1 MVYKIGIP
9 AIILTAIALWL
20 LNAIQVPCTATET
33 FIENIPLNYT
43 VVKEAE
49 ITEISTWFGLSRS
62 RQAQALVQNADS
74 ATGLFTVNFIFSD
87 GIQTLTKTVNQE
99 IGAGEIRTVTS
110 DVPLEGNVSV
120 RTNVMPGT
128 KQVSFQKEVTKQ
140 VPLGSFIGKD
150 PSSKSC

>member
-1 MVYKIGIP
+1 MHKISIP
-9 AIILTAIALWL
+9 VIFSTAIVFYL
-20 LNAIQVPCTATET
+20 LSAIQVPCTTTKT

-43 VVKEAE
+43 IAKEAE
-49 ITEISTWFGLSRS
+49 ITEIPTWLGLSHS
-62 RQAQALVQNADS
+62 HQAQALIQNTDS

-87 GIQTLTKTVNQE
+87 GIQTLIKNVNQE

-120 RTNVMPGT
+120 RTSVVPGT
-128 KQVSFQKEVTKQ
+128 KQVSFQKEVTEQ